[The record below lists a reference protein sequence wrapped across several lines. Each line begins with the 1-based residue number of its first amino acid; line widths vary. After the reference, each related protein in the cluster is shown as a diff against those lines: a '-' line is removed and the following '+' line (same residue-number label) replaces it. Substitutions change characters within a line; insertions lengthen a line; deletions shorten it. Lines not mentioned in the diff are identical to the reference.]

1 MLKEMLQE
9 IVVALLVVVLAMLL
23 LLQLQ
28 IVQKVVHGNSATAT
42 SATTASKC
50 TGNSA
55 TATKLQ
61 TARKITLDGAIK
73 GEIRFDGNS
82 DVVVNTIQNNMA
94 VISGQMILEANS
106 QSNLNN
112 NIEQQTILNI
122 DFPKGFNKDNC
133 FCLTFGI
140 KTNEDKNYSYGVG
153 DSISNRSFTGSLI
166 RNVILGAS
174 DDNSK
179 IALHV
184 WQPST
189 SQKTAYYRLVL
200 MKIPTYIE
208 GVDYKLGD
216 VDQNGKVEEK
226 DGDMVLQYTVGKSGL
241 TEQQLKAADV
251 NKDGKVEALD
261 AAIIKRYAAGQISS
275 FN

>member
-1 MLKEMLQE
+1 MLKETLQE
-9 IVVALLVVVLAMLL
+9 IVVVLLVVVLAMLL

-28 IVQKVVHGNSATAT
+28 IVQKVVHGNSATA
-42 SATTASKC
+42 SKC

-61 TARKITLDGAIK
+61 TARKITLDGAVK
-73 GEIRFDGNS
+73 GEIKFDGNS
-82 DVVVNTIQNNMA
+82 DVVVNTIQNNIA

-106 QSNLNN
+106 QSNLNS

-122 DFPKGFNKDNC
+122 DFPRGFNKDNC

-153 DSISNRSFTGSLI
+153 DSISNRSFTSSLI

-174 DDNSK
+174 NDNSK

-200 MKIPTYIE
+200 MKIPTYVE

-241 TEQQLKAADV
+241 TEQQRKAADV

>member
-1 MLKEMLQE
+1 MLKETLQE
-9 IVVALLVVVLAMLL
+9 IVVVLLVVVLAMLL

-28 IVQKVVHGNSATAT
+28 IVQKVVHGNSATA
-42 SATTASKC
+42 S
-50 TGNSA
+50 
-55 TATKLQ
+55 KLQ
-61 TARKITLDGAIK
+61 TARKITLDGAVK
-73 GEIRFDGNS
+73 GEIKFDGNS
-82 DVVVNTIQNNMA
+82 DVVVNTIQNNIA

-106 QSNLNN
+106 QSNLNS

-122 DFPKGFNKDNC
+122 DFPRGFNKDNC

-174 DDNSK
+174 NDNSK

-200 MKIPTYIE
+200 MKIPTYVE

-241 TEQQLKAADV
+241 TEQQRKAADV
-251 NKDGKVEALD
+251 NKDG
-261 AAIIKRYAAGQISS
+261 S
-275 FN
+275 FGRCYNKKICSRTNKQF